1 MSIVR
6 VAQRAGVSVATV
18 SRVINRLPGVRPET
32 AKQVRRAMKELL
44 YVPAAVRP
52 GPKPGARRPS
62 RIRARLGTLVVL
74 TVGQASRDWLALPL
88 MTSAFAS
95 ITQAAQERGLRLLI
109 DEMPDPHKVSGLL
122 ARREVDGAS
131 VFWSARLG
139 RAHFEGLL
147 DCGIPLVRFM
157 GAVDGPAEID
167 HVTTDNLAVGRL
179 AHSYLAEQGCTDVA
193 FFTETPDW
201 PLVRMRGQEFANA
214 ARDARHRV
222 TSFVMTETPVVAAN
236 YGQGVCAAGTA
247 EALADCFAA
256 ETPRP
261 TGIFC
266 ATDRQTLKLYPMLQ
280 RRGIVPGRDVTVV
293 SCDNQ
298 EPLLSVLSP
307 RPASVDLRP
316 GEIGRI
322 AVARLV
328 HRLEYPDEPPFQIQ
342 VPPVIELAGRGEEA
356 YTDSGGAAFGAQHH
370 TPLIRSV
377 SDASTSPTG
386 TSSGGTPHLGRRR
399 K

>member
-44 YVPAAVRP
+44 YVPSAVRP
-52 GPKPGARRPS
+52 GPKPGVRRPS
-62 RIRARLGTLVVL
+62 RIRARVGTLVVL
-74 TVGQASRDWLALPL
+74 TIGQASRDWLALPL
-88 MTSAFAS
+88 MTTAFAA

-109 DEMPDPHKVSGLL
+109 DEMPDPHKVSNLL
-122 ARREVDGAS
+122 TRREVDGAI

-179 AHSYLAEQGCTDVA
+179 AHGYLAEQGCSDVA

-236 YGQGVCAAGTA
+236 YGQGVCAAATA

-256 ETPRP
+256 ESPRP

-280 RRGIVPGRDVTVV
+280 RRGIMPGRDVTVV

-298 EPLLSVLSP
+298 EPLLSILTP

-322 AVARLV
+322 AVTRLL
-328 HRLEYPDEPPFQIQ
+328 HRLEYPDDPAFQVL
-342 VPPVIELAGRGEEA
+342 VPPVIGLVNGTDDAA
-356 YTDSGGAAFGAQHH
+356 SDSGGAAFGSIPHGPARAQ
-370 TPLIRSV
+370 PVIRAV
-377 SDASTSPTG
+377 GDSDTSNP
-386 TSSGGTPHLGRRR
+386 GRRR